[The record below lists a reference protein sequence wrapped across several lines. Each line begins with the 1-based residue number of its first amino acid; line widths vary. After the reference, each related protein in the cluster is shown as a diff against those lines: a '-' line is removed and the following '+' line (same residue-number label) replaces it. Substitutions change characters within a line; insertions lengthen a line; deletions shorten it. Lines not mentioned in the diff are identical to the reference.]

1 MSYLRAIQAPDDEPK
16 PLALDEIICRVAR
29 ESPELVGDLLAVLAS
44 RPELLRSC
52 RRREPS
58 AWRLA
63 RLQDVPGAREIVQ
76 DYLAERKRRRN
87 LAAAAR
93 AGLVPGGLAEEADY

>member
-1 MSYLRAIQAPDDEPK
+1 MSFPRAIATTDAAPQP
-16 PLALDEIICRVAR
+16 PSVDEIVCRVAR

-63 RLQDVPGAREIVQ
+63 RLQDFPGAREIVRT
-76 DYLAERKRRRN
+76 YLEERKRRRN

-93 AGLVPGGLAEEADY
+93 AGLIQGGMAEEADY

>member
-1 MSYLRAIQAPDDEPK
+1 MSFPRAIETTDAAPK
-16 PLALDEIICRVAR
+16 PPAVDEIVCRVAR

-63 RLQDVPGAREIVQ
+63 RLQDVPGAREIIQ